1 VNPAEPDPLA
11 SWAAGLA
18 PQWRTPVLAAV
29 AARDRFAA
37 VIEQVAPGP
46 TRDRLSELRPTIDAA
61 VQRVADA
68 VYRAITA
75 EGLASGLD
83 PDLAT
88 QELKAARRDL
98 EAVQR
103 GGGDTTAAEARVQAM
118 SERHRAVHRALNLAE
133 DGASQIDE
141 WTVRLDTAVAHAT
154 AIALRAAQ
162 PGGLD
167 ELDRELHDVV
177 EGLGALDQALEELG
191 P

>member
-1 VNPAEPDPLA
+1 
-11 SWAAGLA
+11 
-18 PQWRTPVLAAV
+18 
-29 AARDRFAA
+29 
-37 VIEQVAPGP
+37 
-46 TRDRLSELRPTIDAA
+46 
-61 VQRVADA
+61 
-68 VYRAITA
+68 
-75 EGLASGLD
+75 
-83 PDLAT
+83 
-88 QELKAARRDL
+88 
-98 EAVQR
+98 
-103 GGGDTTAAEARVQAM
+103 M